1 LSEKTRQLRPRM
13 ISEVVDVDEK
23 LTIRLPESLC
33 KAFEI
38 TPRTKLL
45 LTANPAVGEIV
56 MNVAAL
62 PRALMAEARMVI
74 DNQPGAMAKI
84 TGKIAQDN
92 VNIVMFLLPA
102 STKNTISGTMLFDLS
117 RSSKTL
123 KELETTLSKLDV
135 VKNVTTKLF

>member
-1 LSEKTRQLRPRM
+1 LSEKTRQLRM
-13 ISEVVDVDEK
+13 ISEVVDVNEK
-23 LTIRLPESLC
+23 LTIRLPESAC
-33 KAFEI
+33 KALEI
-38 TPRTKLL
+38 TPGTKLL
-45 LTANPAVGEIV
+45 LTANPVVGEIV

-62 PRALMAEARMVI
+62 PGALMAEARMVI

-102 STKNTISGTMLFDLS
+102 STKDTISGTMLFDLS

-123 KELETTLSKLDV
+123 KELERTLSKLDV
-135 VKNVTTKLF
+135 VKNVTTKLL